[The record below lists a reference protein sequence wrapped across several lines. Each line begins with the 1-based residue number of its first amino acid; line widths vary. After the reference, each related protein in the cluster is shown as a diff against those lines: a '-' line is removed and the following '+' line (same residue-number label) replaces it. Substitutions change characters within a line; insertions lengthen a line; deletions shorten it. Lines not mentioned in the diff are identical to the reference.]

1 MSNFPK
7 YNLHQIRSR
16 LQKRVS
22 DQTPIISHASAPQI
36 LSNKR
41 NPFAL
46 TTTSRSQGGRRRMPD
61 AVPARLPGVPCWRR
75 EIYGNAVLA
84 TTNEQRRAV
93 CPQSAER
100 TKPSAAA
107 HLHTALRAANILPC
121 AVRLWSEHAF
131 HRSPAA
137 SAEHPAAWQGLRP
150 ACAGVPLTPPNIQ
163 VC

>member
-1 MSNFPK
+1 MR
-7 YNLHQIRSR
+7 LR

-22 DQTPIISHASAPQI
+22 NQTPIISHTSAPQI

-41 NPFAL
+41 NLSAL
-46 TTTSRSQGGRRRMPD
+46 TITSRSQGGRRRMPD
-61 AVPARLPGVPCWRR
+61 AAPAMLPCVPCWRR

-100 TKPSAAA
+100 TKTSAAA
-107 HLHTALRAANILPC
+107 HLRTAPRAANILPC

-131 HRSPAA
+131 HRSPRRQRGTPGSLAGA
-137 SAEHPAAWQGLRP
+137 VSGMCRRP
-150 ACAGVPLTPPNIQ
+150 PYPSKYSSLLTETS
-163 VC
+163 